1 MHMDITPYVDSLRR
15 DLVAAADA
23 GDEQTRGAAERLML
37 ALGPATRLALMEAI
51 SQAAAEITTEMRAGS
66 VDVRLDGRDL
76 DFVVDSPAAPP
87 DQPTAAPE
95 PASSTA
101 ASADEADDDGAVA
114 RVTLRLPE
122 AIKAKAEEFAARSG
136 HSLNTW
142 LVGVVRD
149 ATRESAVTV
158 NVDLSSIPFAGESDP
173 FNLPRKTS
181 RRMTG
186 WI

>member
-1 MHMDITPYVDSLRR
+1 
-15 DLVAAADA
+15 
-23 GDEQTRGAAERLML
+23 
-37 ALGPATRLALMEAI
+37 MEAI
-51 SQAAAEITTEMRAGS
+51 SQAAAEITTEMRSGS

-76 DFVVDSPAAPP
+76 DFVVDSPADLP
-87 DQPTAAPE
+87 DHTTAPE
-95 PASSTA
+95 PSA
-101 ASADEADDDGAVA
+101 AAAVPADEVEDDGAVA

-122 AIKAKAEEFAARSG
+122 AVKARAEEFAARSG

-149 ATRESAVTV
+149 ATRDGAVRV
-158 NVDLSSIPFAGESDP
+158 DVDLSSIPFVGGNDP
-173 FNLPRKTS
+173 FNLPGKTS